1 MTISFICR
9 ADMAGQHASTTY
21 TTNCL
26 NIAQIVRALC
36 ISIPLTFF
44 FFFPPAVMVSM
55 VKWFPELVAK
65 EQPLRQSGAVL
76 MSGL

>member
-44 FFFPPAVMVSM
+44 FFFPRCDGLYGKMVS
-55 VKWFPELVAK
+55 
-65 EQPLRQSGAVL
+65 
-76 MSGL
+76 

>member
-44 FFFPPAVMVSM
+44 FSPAVMVSM

>member
-1 MTISFICR
+1 
-9 ADMAGQHASTTY
+9 MAGQHASTTY

-36 ISIPLTFF
+36 IGIPLTFF
-44 FFFPPAVMVSM
+44 FFFSPAVMVSM

>member
-44 FFFPPAVMVSM
+44 FFSPAVMVSM